1 MINPNHIIIYGYT
14 TLLMRKYNIYNKH
27 LMSYAEWVERYKG
40 KQIDEV
46 VLESHKVYL
55 KQFKA
60 WQIGNMEKI

>member
-1 MINPNHIIIYGYT
+1 
-14 TLLMRKYNIYNKH
+14 MRKYNIYNKH